1 MAFSLW
7 AQLMK
12 PCKTCSLTLLS
23 PGLLACLAYVN
34 VCPLSLPVHLPIYL
48 MPSIAPFHVCLCV
61 KSETAAVLVVTQ
73 HGLLN
78 HMQGED
84 ESDPDMLKAVQTAVS
99 VNRSVKRIRIEGEC
113 LRWTNVATAIIEGA
127 AHNTT
132 LMEVELVTP
141 KDPHPPQLQKVVDKT
156 RQANPTLR
164 LVVKAG
170 SE

>member
-1 MAFSLW
+1 MS
-7 AQLMK
+7 
-12 PCKTCSLTLLS
+12 
-23 PGLLACLAYVN
+23 
-34 VCPLSLPVHLPIYL
+34 
-48 MPSIAPFHVCLCV
+48 SIAPFHVCLCV

-78 HMQGED
+78 LLQGWEED
-84 ESDPDMLKAVQTAVS
+84 VSDPDMLKAVQTAVRE
-99 VNRSVKRIRIEGEC
+99 NRSVKRIRIEVRY

-141 KDPHPPQLQKVVDKT
+141 KDHPPPQEVVDKT
-156 RQANPTLR
+156 RQANPKLR

-170 SE
+170 E